1 MYNKLFTDDMS
12 EGVFQCAS
20 VMVCIL
26 NRSEHLKRNTIM
38 IIANHK
44 DCFELLPLLR
54 FAHCEKYEMRK
65 VLRRRKGRKIKDTHE
80 SSNMYVT

>member
-1 MYNKLFTDDMS
+1 
-12 EGVFQCAS
+12 
-20 VMVCIL
+20 
-26 NRSEHLKRNTIM
+26 M

-80 SSNMYVT
+80 SSNMYVTRSKLVH